1 LTPFRD
7 TDNEKGRTTDVSEIK
22 ITRIDMSAANKVP
35 PRGEEFFK
43 VISRFEF
50 ALKDIG
56 FARMGRDEVPEIK
69 WDDFANGLG
78 REFYNK
84 IKIEGVA
91 PTLLSE
97 PPRLQLIRANRLEWQ
112 DARPPSNVQE
122 LFGAVRRVRNNLFH
136 GGKSG
141 EADNQRSEKL
151 IAEAIAVLQEALQA
165 SDNIRRSFEG

>member
-1 LTPFRD
+1 M
-7 TDNEKGRTTDVSEIK
+7 SEVK
-22 ITRIDMSAANKVP
+22 LTRIDMSAANMVP
-35 PRGEEFFK
+35 PRGEEFFRI
-43 VISRFEF
+43 ISRFEF

-56 FARMGRDEVPEIK
+56 FARTGRDEVKIH
-69 WDDFANGLG
+69 WDDFANSLG
-78 REFYNK
+78 RAFYDR
-84 IKIEGVA
+84 IKVDGVA

-97 PPRLQLIRANRLEWQ
+97 PPRLQIIRANRLEWQ

-141 EADNQRSEKL
+141 ETDNQRNEKL

-165 SDNIRRSFEG
+165 SNNIRRSFEGDCSATFILDPSLGADR